1 MIILTRLSGATF
13 AVNPDLIERADCT
26 PDTVITLVDGTKY
39 LVTEPIDV
47 LMDRVMDFRA
57 RVIARSYVLE
67 REVTSPLPEP
77 LHDHHHSAH
86 QNGAHQNGAHQNS
99 ARAAHPAGS
108 SLAARADDDD
118 HVVVPLHRRSA
129 ENGGS

>member
-47 LMDRVMDFRA
+47 LMQRVMDFRA

-77 LHDHHHSAH
+77 LHDHHASAH
-86 QNGAHQNGAHQNS
+86 AS
-99 ARAAHPAGS
+99 HPAGS
-108 SLAARADDDD
+108 ALAAAHTED
-118 HVVVPLHRRSA
+118 HVVIPLHRK
-129 ENGGS
+129 GV